1 VTNIQIKEAHE
12 SFRKGGFGEVAGGV
26 DRMDAQQ
33 MAILYDDNCGRNL
46 SKCGTATGAARIENL
61 GLDAL
66 INALLD
72 AVDRVVNF
80 FATSPCTS
88 LDRSTDAYA
97 ALSCPAQA
105 AQIEGYVALIGES
118 IKGRITSALSSAKT
132 VSYDAM
138 RNLFVN
144 IRWENQTVF
153 AAFVAYLV
161 AVPYLFVFRRLM
173 WRIERQI
180 EQTQLFLQLLPIDI
194 LSIKETETIKLFFV
208 DDDADGGGDE

>member
-80 FATSPCTS
+80 FATSPCTA

-105 AQIEGYVALIGES
+105 AQIEGYCATLIPEATGVAGGYRATGARGLREGDGTFWRTRVQTSGWGPACPPFESGGTTMRVALA
-118 IKGRITSALSSAKT
+118 R
-132 VSYDAM
+132 M
-138 RNLFVN
+138 R
-144 IRWENQTVF
+144 
-153 AAFVAYLV
+153 
-161 AVPYLFVFRRLM
+161 
-173 WRIERQI
+173 
-180 EQTQLFLQLLPIDI
+180 
-194 LSIKETETIKLFFV
+194 SH
-208 DDDADGGGDE
+208 GGGGAGLPARRREQPHDDKGVVNRMAAKN